1 MIRRPPRS
9 TPTYPLFPSTTLF
22 RSPRPYRAVR
32 RLRHARHRPDAVLP
46 ARPEAGR
53 GGEGRPA
60 ARWLLVDEHRPGPD
74 GRPDPAADGRA
85 AAGSEPGAR
94 LLVRAVGGVHEP
106 SDHRPAGVAA
116 GAGRHDL
123 RGRRAAGGLV
133 RGPAVDFARTR
144 NDAGDGNRTRR
155 LRPLRRPPGRGG
167 LPLPGRQA
175 TTSLRTGG
183 RKRYFPSPEA
193 ESGMGA

>member
-1 MIRRPPRS
+1 MIPRPPRS
-9 TPTYPLFPSTTLF
+9 TLTDTLFPYTPLF
-22 RSPRPYRAVR
+22 RS
-32 RLRHARHRPDAVLP
+32 
-46 ARPEAGR
+46 
-53 GGEGRPA
+53 
-60 ARWLLVDEHRPGPD
+60 
-74 GRPDPAADGRA
+74 PDPAADGRA

-106 SDHRPAGVAA
+106 SDNRPAGVAA

-155 LRPLRRPPGRGG
+155 LRPLRRSPGRGG
-167 LPLPGRQA
+167 LPLPARD
-175 TTSLRTGG
+175 
-183 RKRYFPSPEA
+183 RKSTRLNS
-193 ESGMGA
+193 SH